1 MTRLDLG
8 DLGFDAGAHLLLKR
22 ALTSVALGTAIEVT
36 GTAPELSVHLRGWC
50 RSHGHRVEWSDS
62 VARVTRGDADLGR
75 WRGAE
80 MAGEPNI
87 VRERAS
93 QTWGLA
99 ARGATVEAGAPSFE
113 FQLNE
118 RTELWAEEAER
129 IYARAAAAQW
139 DPATAIDWDAR
150 FELPHAVE
158 QAVVQLMT
166 YLIENETAALVIPAR
181 YVAQIHPHFREVMQV
196 LAIQA
201 ADEARHIEVFTRRAL
216 LKNSRLGLSTVGG
229 QSSLKTL
236 IDEPD
241 FALSSFLLS
250 VMGEGT
256 FLTLLKFL
264 DRHAPDPVTRQVAR
278 LAGQDEARHVAFGMA
293 HLSRHASED
302 ATLRERLAQG
312 LERRAA
318 ALANTA
324 GLNEEV
330 FDALVLIAA
339 GGWEPEVIRSGWRA
353 VQELEREMATGR
365 QRRLERLGFDRDE
378 AERLS
383 HLHTKN
389 FM

>member
-1 MTRLDLG
+1 MRRLDLG

-22 ALTSVALGTAIEVT
+22 ALTSVASGEALEVT

-50 RSHGHRVEWSDS
+50 RSHGHRVEWSGS

-75 WRGAE
+75 WRGSE

-139 DPATAIDWDAR
+139 DPATAIDWDVK
-150 FELPHAVE
+150 FELPDAVE
-158 QAVVQLMT
+158 RAVVQLMT

-181 YVAQIHPHFREVMQV
+181 FVAQIHPHFREVMQV

-216 LKNSRLGLSTVGG
+216 LKNSRLGLSTVSG

-236 IDEPD
+236 IDETD

-264 DRHAPDPVTRQVAR
+264 HRHAPDPVTRQVAR

-302 ATLRERLAQG
+302 AMLRERLAEG

-353 VQELEREMATGR
+353 VQELEREMANGR
-365 QRRLERLGFDRDE
+365 QRRLQRLGFDRDE

-383 HLHTKN
+383 QLHTKN

>member
-1 MTRLDLG
+1 VRRLDLG

-22 ALTSVALGTAIEVT
+22 ALTSVALGGAIEVT

-50 RSHGHRVEWSDS
+50 RSHGHGVEWSGS
-62 VARVTRGDADLGR
+62 IARVTRGDADLGR
-75 WRGAE
+75 WRGSE

-139 DPATAIDWDAR
+139 DPATAIDWDAK

-158 QAVVQLMT
+158 RAVVQLMT

-181 YVAQIHPHFREVMQV
+181 FVAQIHPHFREVMQV

-236 IDEPD
+236 IDETD

-264 DRHAPDPVTRQVAR
+264 HRHAPDPVTRQVAR

-302 ATLRERLAQG
+302 AMLRERLAEG

-339 GGWEPEVIRSGWRA
+339 GGWEPEAIRSGWRA
-353 VQELEREMATGR
+353 VQELEREMANGR
-365 QRRLERLGFDRDE
+365 QRRLQRLGFDRDE

-383 HLHTKN
+383 RLHTKN

>member
-1 MTRLDLG
+1 VRRLDLG
-8 DLGFDAGAHLLLKR
+8 DLGFDAGANLLLKR
-22 ALTSVALGTAIEVT
+22 ALTSVALGGAIEVT

-50 RSHGHRVEWSDS
+50 RSHGHRVEWSGS
-62 VARVTRGDADLGR
+62 VARVTRGGADLGR
-75 WRGAE
+75 WRGSE

-139 DPATAIDWDAR
+139 DPATAIDWDAK

-158 QAVVQLMT
+158 RAVVQLMT

-181 YVAQIHPHFREVMQV
+181 FVAQIHPHFREVMQV

-216 LKNSRLGLSTVGG
+216 LKNSRLGLSTVSG

-236 IDEPD
+236 IDETD

-264 DRHAPDPVTRQVAR
+264 HRHAPDPVTRQVAR

-302 ATLRERLAQG
+302 AMLRERLAEG

-339 GGWEPEVIRSGWRA
+339 GGWEPEAIRSGWRA
-353 VQELEREMATGR
+353 VQELEREMANGR
-365 QRRLERLGFDRDE
+365 QRRLQRLGFDRDE

>member
-1 MTRLDLG
+1 VRRLDLA

-22 ALTSVALGTAIEVT
+22 ALTSVASGGAIEVT

-50 RSHGHRVEWSDS
+50 RSHGHRVEWSGS
-62 VARVTRGDADLGR
+62 VASVTRGDADLGR
-75 WRGAE
+75 WRGSE

-99 ARGATVEAGAPSFE
+99 ARGATVEAGAPSFD

-139 DPATAIDWDAR
+139 DPATAIDWDAK

-181 YVAQIHPHFREVMQV
+181 FVAQVHPHFREVMQV

-216 LKNSRLGLSTVGG
+216 LKSSRLGLSTVSG

-236 IDEPD
+236 IDETD

-264 DRHAPDPVTRQVAR
+264 HRHAPDPVTRQVAR

-293 HLSRHASED
+293 HLSRHAAED
-302 ATLRERLAQG
+302 ATLRQRLAEG
-312 LERRAA
+312 VERRAA

-353 VQELEREMATGR
+353 VQELEREMANGR
-365 QRRLERLGFDRDE
+365 QRRLQRLGFDRDE

>member
-1 MTRLDLG
+1 VRRLDLR
-8 DLGFDAGAHLLLKR
+8 DLGFDAGAHVLLKR
-22 ALTSVALGTAIEVT
+22 ALTSVAVGGAIEVT

-50 RSHGHRVEWSDS
+50 RSHGHRVEWSGS

-75 WRGAE
+75 WRGSE

-139 DPATAIDWDAR
+139 DPATAIDWDAK

-158 QAVVQLMT
+158 RAVVQLMT

-216 LKNSRLGLSTVGG
+216 LKNSRLGLSTVSG

-236 IDEPD
+236 IDETD

-264 DRHAPDPVTRQVAR
+264 HRHAPDPVTRQVAR

-302 ATLRERLAQG
+302 AMLRERLAEG

-353 VQELEREMATGR
+353 VQELEREMANGR
-365 QRRLERLGFDRDE
+365 QRRLQRLGFDRDE
-378 AERLS
+378 AKRLS

>member
-1 MTRLDLG
+1 MRRLDLA

-22 ALTSVALGTAIEVT
+22 ALTSVALGGAIEVT

-50 RSHGHRVEWSDS
+50 RSHGHRVEWSGS
-62 VARVTRGDADLGR
+62 VACVTRGDADLGR
-75 WRGAE
+75 WRGSE

-87 VRERAS
+87 VRARAS

-139 DPATAIDWDAR
+139 DPATAIDWDAE

-158 QAVVQLMT
+158 RAVVQLMT

-216 LKNSRLGLSTVGG
+216 LKNSPLGLSTVSG

-236 IDEPD
+236 IDETD

-264 DRHAPDPVTRQVAR
+264 HRHAPDPVTRQVAR
-278 LAGQDEARHVAFGMA
+278 LTGQDEARHVAFGMA

-302 ATLRERLAQG
+302 AMLRERLAEG
-312 LERRAA
+312 VERRAA

-353 VQELEREMATGR
+353 VQELEREMANGR
-365 QRRLERLGFDRDE
+365 QRRLQRLGFDRDE

>member
-1 MTRLDLG
+1 MRRLDLR
-8 DLGFDAGAHLLLKR
+8 DLGFDAGAHVLLKR
-22 ALTSVALGTAIEVT
+22 ALTSVAVGGAIEVT

-50 RSHGHRVEWSDS
+50 RSHGHRVEWSGS

-75 WRGAE
+75 WRGSE

-139 DPATAIDWDAR
+139 DPATAIDWDAK

-158 QAVVQLMT
+158 RAVVQLMT

-216 LKNSRLGLSTVGG
+216 LKNSRLGLSTVSG

-236 IDEPD
+236 IDETD

-264 DRHAPDPVTRQVAR
+264 HRHAPDPVTRQVAR

-302 ATLRERLAQG
+302 AMLRERLAEG

-353 VQELEREMATGR
+353 VQELEREMANGR
-365 QRRLERLGFDRDE
+365 QRRLQRLGFDRDE
-378 AERLS
+378 AKRLS

>member
-1 MTRLDLG
+1 
-8 DLGFDAGAHLLLKR
+8 
-22 ALTSVALGTAIEVT
+22 VASGGLIEVT

-50 RSHGHRVEWSDS
+50 RSHGHRVEWSGS

-75 WRGAE
+75 WRGSE
-80 MAGEPNI
+80 MAGEPTI

-118 RTELWAEEAER
+118 RTELWAEEAQQ

-139 DPATAIDWDAR
+139 DPATAIDWDAK

-158 QAVVQLMT
+158 RAVVQLMT

-216 LKNSRLGLSTVGG
+216 LKNSRLGLSTVSG

-236 IDEPD
+236 IDETD

-264 DRHAPDPVTRQVAR
+264 HRHAPDPVTRQVAR

-302 ATLRERLAQG
+302 AMLRERLAEG

-353 VQELEREMATGR
+353 VQELEREMANGR
-365 QRRLERLGFDRDE
+365 QRRLQRLGFDRDE